1 MPGIISKK
9 IVEAFLDEVSGGSA
23 GSGSGGPGTEDGEP
37 VEDTLEEFASDE
49 GGLLTVA
56 YGEHLVA
63 GQLIAHKYSE
73 GPPPSS
79 RFVVALGDGEWDSAV
94 NVWYAGD
101 ALTAQS
107 DGSTPGYDFHR
118 GTIST
123 AIDDATQG
131 VSNVLSAGLAYNTT
145 ANVAVLLPEQYSTE
159 DRPDKLR
166 GRYKCKRVYDYNA
179 DGVASS
185 SKIYSVN
192 PALVAADVIRRY
204 YEVRY
209 PNDLTT
215 AYIKFRD
222 RINWSSWYAW
232 RNYCAATITW
242 NDGTSSRSI
251 ARFECHIAFTGN
263 IILADALDGI
273 CACAGTWWQDDG
285 EQIYFKLPNDTA
297 PVHHFHYGLRDGGG
311 DQVRSNIEEGSFSL
325 QPQDVRNVPNY
336 FTAKFRNTDDTY
348 LAEGAVGVRYDGQDD
363 TEDLISKWG
372 KNAVER
378 QFPPMNYSQARRLLK
393 RQARIEAENRTLC
406 TLTGRGDSFH
416 VLKGDFVTVTHPAAN
431 WNSQL
436 CLVVDTSIEPAESA
450 PDLVTF
456 TLLKLDSYYLY
467 SDDDHKPR
475 QAALVSTTTTST
487 VTGLKYFFDANEMSY
502 ADGATVTALTDIS
515 GLGNHATQATS
526 GNRGVYKMA
535 ISGFNGNPV
544 VQFTAA
550 NSHFYTLPDILSSFT
565 EGEVFIVLKLANDP
579 PSGFGKDGLW
589 QMDTDGLQASNVPY
603 YSNGQVYDG
612 WGSNSRKSTGK
623 NPDTNLAGG
632 AFLYNIS
639 SKASEWTM
647 RINGA
652 GSGNNYYQTTS
663 NTVAFPTAPKI
674 GGASGGFGSTYL
686 DGWIAYIQIFNR
698 VLTNS
703 ERDSKEAELGTRFGI
718 TIA

>member
-9 IVEAFLDEVSGGSA
+9 IVDAFLDEVSGGASD
-23 GSGSGGPGTEDGEP
+23 SGSTTSNDDSVEGE
-37 VEDTLEEFASDE
+37 LEEMAINGE
-49 GGLLTVA
+49 GGLLPVA

-63 GQLIAHKYSE
+63 GKLIARKYDE
-73 GPPPSS
+73 GPPPKA
-79 RFVVALGDGEWDSAV
+79 RYVVALGDGEWDSAV
-94 NVWYAGD
+94 AVWQSGEE
-101 ALTAQS
+101 LTAQS
-107 DGSTPGYDFHR
+107 DGTTPGYDFHR

-123 AIDDATQG
+123 GIADSVQG
-131 VSNVLSAGLAYNTT
+131 VSNVFSAGLAYNST
-145 ANVAVLLPEQYSTE
+145 AYVAVLSPEDRSTE
-159 DRPDKLR
+159 DAPDKLR
-166 GRYKCKRVYDYNA
+166 GRYKCKRLYDYNA

-185 SKIYSVN
+185 TTAYSVN

-215 AYIKFRD
+215 AYNKFRD

-232 RNYCAATITW
+232 RNYCAATISW
-242 NDGTSSRSI
+242 NDGTTTRNI
-251 ARFECHIAFTGN
+251 ARFECHVAFLDKV
-263 IILADALDGI
+263 ILADALDAI
-273 CACAGTWWQDDG
+273 CATAATWWQDDG

-297 PVHHFHYGLRDGGG
+297 PVHHFHSQLVDNQGVWIRD
-311 DQVRSNIEEGSFSL
+311 NIEVGSFSL
-325 QPQDVRNVPNY
+325 EPQDVANVFNY
-336 FTAKFRNTDDTY
+336 FTCKFRNTDDTY
-348 LAEGAVGVRYDGQDD
+348 LAEGSVGVKYDGQDD
-363 TEDLISKWG
+363 TEDLIGKCG
-372 KNAVER
+372 KNSTER

-393 RQARIEAENRTLC
+393 RQARIEAENRTIC
-406 TLTGRGDSFH
+406 TLTGRADSLH
-416 VLKGDFVTVTHPAAN
+416 VLKGDFVTVTHPEPG

-436 CLVVDTSIEPAESA
+436 CLVLDTSVEPAETA
-450 PDLVTF
+450 PDLTTF

-487 VTGLKYFFDANEMSY
+487 VTGLKYFFDANEISY
-502 ADGATVTALTDIS
+502 ADGATVTQLTDIS

-526 GNRGVYKMA
+526 GNRGVYKTS
-535 ISGFNGNPV
+535 ITGFNGNPV
-544 VQFTAA
+544 VQFTAS
-550 NSHFYTLPDILSSFT
+550 NSNYYTLPDILSGFT

-589 QMDTDGLQASNVPY
+589 QMDTDSLQASNVPY

-612 WGSNSRKSTGK
+612 WGSNARKTTGK

-639 SKASEWTM
+639 SKAAEWTM

-652 GSGNNYYQTTS
+652 SSGNDYYQTAS
-663 NTVAFPTAPKI
+663 NTVAFPAAPKI

-686 DGWIAYIQIFNR
+686 DGYIALIQIFNR
-698 VLTNS
+698 VLTNT
-703 ERDSKEAELGTRFGI
+703 ERDAKEAELGTRFGM